1 MKTNFTV
8 LLIPMI
14 CFLSIKLNSVTQY
27 HPENHEGKK
36 ENREKKRKREE
47 RVHLFFLLLRVCFLF
62 RSLQNLLKILSTL
75 SPIILINMNI

>member
-36 ENREKKRKREE
+36 ENREKKRKKEE
-47 RVHLFFLLLRVCFLF
+47 RRESWSLFSSFTRLF
-62 RSLQNLLKILSTL
+62 PL
-75 SPIILINMNI
+75 

>member
-27 HPENHEGKK
+27 YPENHEGKK
-36 ENREKKRKREE
+36 ENREKKRKKEE
-47 RVHLFFLLLRVCFLF
+47 RRE
-62 RSLQNLLKILSTL
+62 S
-75 SPIILINMNI
+75 